1 MAITSFGYL
10 AFLAVALLF
19 YYAIK
24 PKWQTGYLLIVSL
37 LFYGLSAQW
46 YTILYLLASTVSVY
60 YGALVIEKTTE
71 QKKAKQVLT
80 AVLCLNFGLLV
91 LLKYYGFLLWNVN
104 SIRALAGKEAVGTS
118 LQLTASLGISYYT
131 LQLAGYLLDCYWRVG
146 IVQKDFFRFALFA
159 GYFPQMTSGPVSRY
173 KQIQENLYEEH
184 PFQ

>member
-10 AFLAVALLF
+10 AFLAVVLLF

-71 QKKAKQVLT
+71 QKSCV
-80 AVLCLNFGLLV
+80 
-91 LLKYYGFLLWNVN
+91 
-104 SIRALAGKEAVGTS
+104 
-118 LQLTASLGISYYT
+118 
-131 LQLAGYLLDCYWRVG
+131 
-146 IVQKDFFRFALFA
+146 
-159 GYFPQMTSGPVSRY
+159 
-173 KQIQENLYEEH
+173 
-184 PFQ
+184 